1 MTPDTLASGWLAT
14 VEIIHK
20 QLGRICQPTFR
31 YGEIHILGYWDE
43 GKEKVRGELTG
54 RSDLAIQLLHVS
66 QELARDS
73 LLVVD
78 LDRTLDEEVR
88 DVVPG
93 SEVYISFRFEKS

>member
-1 MTPDTLASGWLAT
+1 MGM
-14 VEIIHK
+14 I
-20 QLGRICQPTFR
+20 
-31 YGEIHILGYWDE
+31 GYRDGIQW
-43 GKEKVRGELTG
+43 KEKITGELTG

-88 DVVPG
+88 DVVPS
-93 SEVYISFRFEKS
+93 SEVYRANNLRLSNPTQTLQT

>member
-1 MTPDTLASGWLAT
+1 MDM
-14 VEIIHK
+14 I
-20 QLGRICQPTFR
+20 
-31 YGEIHILGYWDE
+31 GYRDGIQWK
-43 GKEKVRGELTG
+43 GKITGELTG
-54 RSDLAIQLLHVS
+54 RSNLAIQLLHVS

-93 SEVYISFRFEKS
+93 SEVYISFRFERSNKLVPPSDLL

>member
-1 MTPDTLASGWLAT
+1 MGSG
-14 VEIIHK
+14 
-20 QLGRICQPTFR
+20 
-31 YGEIHILGYWDE
+31 
-43 GKEKVRGELTG
+43 GKERIRGGLTG

-93 SEVYISFRFEKS
+93 SEVCISFERSK